1 MTVSPSSSG
10 NSRKRGFRGVFGG
23 VDRFTLALALI
34 SLLGA
39 AHVWARGAVYGVAIN
54 ADSVYYIN
62 AARNLLAGEGLRI
75 IQDTVAPIVHW
86 PPLYPLA
93 LAVPGIVGIDAHDAA
108 GPMNA
113 LAFGLAAFAVGR
125 WARRRLESK
134 ALALWGCAAVA
145 LAPPLAEM
153 ASWALSE
160 TPFILLTTLA
170 LIAADD
176 YPRDGRRAPFARMAA
191 LSALAWMT
199 RYIGYAL
206 VGSILALVVLR
217 GGASL
222 RGRARAALIYGAIA
236 ALPMALWLSRN
247 MLASGTLVGNRR
259 YPQTEISQV
268 ANSVAV
274 AVGGWFAPEFLV
286 DRIPFLAF
294 CVAALGAG
302 ALCAGAAWALISSRG
317 AAWRGRRSM
326 GVFAMFAAV
335 YMACVL
341 YSLFSIP
348 NPPSA
353 RFWTVIYIPA
363 LAVAL
368 LTLDRLISALGGER
382 RVFADI
388 RAWSENRPARFGSLA
403 LAAALAL
410 WLALGAAQNAENV
423 WRANVKSVSTAYN
436 AEWWTNSETLN
447 YLRENPLVGARIVSN
462 NIRMAYIHA
471 DAGGTYGSLPGF
483 SFPTANASL
492 DDVLDN
498 AVRLSDG
505 GEIRVVWLSRWY
517 QNPEMGYGVETLR
530 ASPRLEVEAEFA
542 DGAVFRVKTAAARP
556 DAGKSPE

>member
-1 MTVSPSSSG
+1 MTVSPSSFG
-10 NSRKRGFRGVFGG
+10 NIRKRGFRGVFSG
-23 VDRFTLALALI
+23 VDSFTLTLALI

-39 AHVWARGAVYGVAIN
+39 AHVLARGAVYGVAVN
-54 ADSVYYIN
+54 ADSIYHIN
-62 AARNLLAGEGLRI
+62 GARNLLAGEGLRI
-75 IQDTVAPIVHW
+75 IQETVAPMVHW
-86 PPLYPLA
+86 PPLYPFT
-93 LAVPGIVGIDAHDAA
+93 LAVPGIVGVDPHDAA

-113 LAFGLAAFAVGR
+113 LAFALSAFAVGL

-145 LAPPLAEM
+145 LAAPLADM

-160 TPFILLTTLA
+160 TPFILLTALA

-176 YPRDGRRAPFARMAA
+176 FLRDGRRSSLIWMAA
-191 LSALAWMT
+191 LAALAWLT
-199 RYIGYAL
+199 RYIGYTLIGA
-206 VGSILALVVLR
+206 VLALIALR
-217 GGASL
+217 GGAAL
-222 RGRARAALIYGAIA
+222 RDRARAALIYGAIA

-247 MLASGTLVGNRR
+247 LLASGTLVGNRR
-259 YPQTEISQV
+259 YPQTEISEV

-294 CVAALGAG
+294 CMAAIGAG
-302 ALCAGAAWALISSRG
+302 GLCAGAAWALISSRG

-326 GVFAMFAAV
+326 GVFAMFAAI

-353 RFWTVIYIPA
+353 RFWTIIYIPS
-363 LAVAL
+363 LAVGL
-368 LTLDRLISALGGER
+368 LTLDRLISVLGGER
-382 RVFADI
+382 RVLADV
-388 RAWSENRPARFGSLA
+388 RAWVENRPARLRPLI

-410 WLALGAAQNAENV
+410 WLALGAAQNAESI

-436 AEWWTNSETLN
+436 AEWWTNSETLK
-447 YLRENPLVGARIVSN
+447 YLRENPLGGARVVSN
-462 NIRMAYIHA
+462 NIRMVYIHA

-517 QNPEMGYGVETLR
+517 QNPEVGYGAETLR
-530 ASPRLEVEAEFA
+530 ASPRLEVEADLA
-542 DGAVFRVKTAAARP
+542 DGVVFRVKTAGGARP
-556 DAGKSPE
+556 DG